1 MEFLL
6 RIALFLTGIV
16 NVLPAIGAFLPSK
29 MKDAY
34 GIDVPD
40 ANFELLLRH
49 RAVLFVSV
57 GGIMLYAAVTKNHM
71 NLAIIIGFINMLS
84 FIILY
89 YLIGGQINELLTKV
103 MKIDVVAS
111 VVLLVCYL
119 MNQYFKGNQ

>member
-1 MEFLL
+1 
-6 RIALFLTGIV
+6 
-16 NVLPAIGAFLPSK
+16 
-29 MKDAY
+29 
-34 GIDVPD
+34 
-40 ANFELLLRH
+40 
-49 RAVLFVSV
+49 
-57 GGIMLYAAVTKNHM
+57 M